1 MSIKDNIAEQQ
12 VYKTLDKDKDEFGDV
27 KISEGVVASIA
38 GLAALEVK
46 GVEATIGSVAN
57 EIAGKFGVKNLDKG
71 IRATIEGNEVTVDM
85 NISIQYG
92 FNILTTCKLIQERV
106 KQSVESMTGL
116 DCKKINVYIAGLSV
130 EK

>member
-1 MSIKDNIAEQQ
+1 MAEQQ